1 MKITKVKM
9 ADGTVYWKARDVGK
23 ELGFGSNGGNFSRMF
38 TQSMFPKGMA
48 PAKGKHWVERRANPV
63 TNRGATCIWLTTD
76 GLRYTLELLYYE
88 NMPHARKAVSMHAE
102 LVRMGIFKSKKRP
115 NEFIYEETL
124 GAAMGVRFNDDG
136 IVTFVFLDEDDK
148 EYPVYTRDLDPGW
161 ERKLLKAMG
170 PKARRSR

>member
-1 MKITKVKM
+1 MKITKVKT

-48 PAKGKHWVERRANPV
+48 PAKGKHWVERRSNPV
-63 TNRGATCIWLTTD
+63 TNRGSTCIWLTTD
-76 GLRYTLELLYYE
+76 GLRYVLELLHYE
-88 NMPHARKAVSMHAE
+88 SMPHAQKAMSMHTE
-102 LVRMGIFKSKKRP
+102 LVRRGVFKLKKRP

-136 IVTFVFLDEDDK
+136 IVSFVFLDEDDNQ
-148 EYPVYTRDLDPGW
+148 YVISTRDLDRGW
-161 ERKLLKAMG
+161 EGKLLKAMG
-170 PKARRSR
+170 PKVRRPR